1 MTEVTVSHVYI
12 RSSQYS
18 NVSSPP
24 PHQGLSLPYLWAPD
38 PCLHHAWEITETWQ
52 FLRKDSLLRVPWWT
66 PESKVFSNH
75 DPTLFHMKPLC
86 FHQTC
91 PSFPRKRN
99 NESQLSDQDTTFGG
113 SRDASQ
119 SHLSFSL
126 RNDWPLPHTSDLTKA
141 FRSYGIIWLQTRRLK
156 RRASFFF

>member
-1 MTEVTVSHVYI
+1 
-12 RSSQYS
+12 
-18 NVSSPP
+18 
-24 PHQGLSLPYLWAPD
+24 
-38 PCLHHAWEITETWQ
+38 
-52 FLRKDSLLRVPWWT
+52 
-66 PESKVFSNH
+66 
-75 DPTLFHMKPLC
+75 MKPLC

-113 SRDASQ
+113 SKDASQ

-156 RRASFFF
+156 RRASFFFNMYSESKHRPWILTGYNSFKWVHSNNTVHIPQGWIELWIRRLKYFACCVQVFFPSEKTICRSGSHFILPWS